1 MAAAPVIDTARLR
14 LRGLRTSDIG
24 AQAAMNGDARV
35 MRYAGGQPLSREES
49 WRRMLSGPAMWLLL
63 GYGAW
68 AVERKT
74 DGEFLGQIFFADF
87 KRDMTPSIEGQPE
100 MGWMFAVHAHGQ
112 GYASEAVAAALEWA
126 DHKLAGQEI
135 IALIDDENLASIRV
149 AQKAGFTLR
158 GEGFYKDDTVLMYS
172 RMAGSPTAATTTTAA
187 TAA

>member
-1 MAAAPVIDTARLR
+1 MGAAPVIETARLR
-14 LRGLRTSDIG
+14 LRGIRASDIE
-24 AQAAMNGDARV
+24 AQAAMNGDERI
-35 MRYAGGQPLSREES
+35 MRYAGGKALNREES
-49 WRRMLSGPAMWLLL
+49 WRRMFSGPAMWLLL

-100 MGWMFAVHAHGQ
+100 MGWMFALNAHGQ

-126 DHKLAGQEI
+126 DQMLAGQEI

-149 AQKAGFTLR
+149 AEKAGFTLR
-158 GEGFYKDDTVLMYS
+158 GEGFYKDDTVLVYS
-172 RMAGSPTAATTTTAA
+172 RMAGSPAAAA
-187 TAA
+187 TATAASA

>member
-1 MAAAPVIDTARLR
+1 VNTAPVIETARLR
-14 LRGLRTSDIG
+14 LRGLRASDIE
-24 AQAAMNGDARV
+24 AQAAMNGDERV
-35 MRYAGGQPLSREES
+35 MRYAGGEALNREES
-49 WRRMLSGPAMWLLL
+49 WRRMLSGPAMWLLR

-74 DGEFLGQIFFADF
+74 DGEFLGQIFFANF

-100 MGWMFAVHAHGQ
+100 MGWMFALNAHGQ

-126 DHKLAGQEI
+126 DQMLAGQEI

-149 AQKAGFTLR
+149 AEKAGFTLR

-172 RMAGSPTAATTTTAA
+172 RMAGSPAAAAAATTASA
-187 TAA
+187 